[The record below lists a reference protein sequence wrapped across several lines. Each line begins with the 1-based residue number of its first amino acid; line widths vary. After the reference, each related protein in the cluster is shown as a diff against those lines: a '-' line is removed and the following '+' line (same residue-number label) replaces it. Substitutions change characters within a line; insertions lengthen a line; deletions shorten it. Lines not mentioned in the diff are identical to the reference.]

1 LTVDHVADLKRV
13 REGLVRQR
21 RAMAA
26 ELAQAPSGGAP
37 GRVDDLVKSQQ
48 AIEALDRAIREEER
62 AADLAAA
69 ANRRAAFMRHEDDPY
84 DDIDSLGG

>member
-1 LTVDHVADLKRV
+1 
-13 REGLVRQR
+13 
-21 RAMAA
+21 MAA